1 MIIDSDPNLAPNRPG
16 NVDRATLKRI
26 YQTLTKNPIPL
37 DKNGDP
43 ISFSPPNHQPEHLY
57 AKPPCPNCQAKQAQ
71 IDTLR
76 TALAGIMGG
85 DDTARLD
92 HVEAAAH
99 RGRGYGYSCQDAL
112 VAVKALR
119 ETKP

>member
-1 MIIDSDPNLAPNRPG
+1 MIIDSDPTLAPDRPG

-26 YQTLTKNPIPL
+26 YQTLTKNKIPL
-37 DKNGDP
+37 DKNGDT
-43 ISFSPPNHQPEHLY
+43 ISFYPPNHQPEHLY

-92 HVEAAAH
+92 HVAYMLCYGVEFVVSKDSLLAAIE
-99 RGRGYGYSCQDAL
+99 
-112 VAVKALR
+112 ALR